1 MGIIELITEY
11 SSGNTLLLALILS
24 SIAMLSTALGGL
36 PVLLLKGKEA
46 ADRGFSLLVDLG
58 LGFSSGVMVV
68 ASFTSLIIP
77 AINDFGLSSPLAG
90 LILGAL
96 VVHVVNLLI
105 PHEHLVKGY
114 EGPAKAARKLKAAWL
129 VALAIIIHN
138 LPEGLSIGVASAFN
152 VRDAITLGLAIAI
165 QDAPEGLAVALPV
178 YATTGSFLRSMLYA
192 WLSGFSEVILAAAA
206 AALTG
211 LSAPMLP
218 AAMGF
223 GAGAMIYVV
232 SHEALPETHRSGHEN
247 KATLSFFIGFIVML
261 ILDTMLG

>member
-1 MGIIELITEY
+1 MIVVRVISDL
-11 SSGNTLLLALILS
+11 SGNNAVLLALILS
-24 SIAMLSTALGGL
+24 TLAMLSTTLGGL
-36 PVLLLKGKEA
+36 PVLIMRGKRA
-46 ADRGFSLLVDLG
+46 SDRSFSLLVDLG

-77 AINDFGLSSPLAG
+77 AIEEFGLISPLFG
-90 LILGAL
+90 LIAGAL
-96 VVHVVNLLI
+96 SVHLVNSVI
-105 PHEHLVKGY
+105 PHEHLIKGY
-114 EGPAKAARKLKAAWL
+114 EGPSQAAKKLKAAWL

-138 LPEGLSIGVASAFN
+138 LPEGLSIGVASAFGL
-152 VRDAITLGLAIAI
+152 RDAIALGLAIAI

-178 YATTGSFLRSMLYA
+178 YATSGRVARALFYA
-192 WLSGFSEVILAAAA
+192 WLSGFSEVVLAVIAAS
-206 AALTG
+206 LTS
-211 LSAPMLP
+211 LSAPLLP

-247 KATLSFFIGFIVML
+247 KATLSFFTGFVVML